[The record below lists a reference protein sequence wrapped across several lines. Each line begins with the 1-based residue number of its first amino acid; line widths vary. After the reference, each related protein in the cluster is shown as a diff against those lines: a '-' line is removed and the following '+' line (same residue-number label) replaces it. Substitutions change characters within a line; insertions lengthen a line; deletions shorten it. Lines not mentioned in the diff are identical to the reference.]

1 VFTISTLDSYEDV
14 KDFVDMILG
23 VGEIMYILLPF
34 TPDKMSY
41 GLPKKISE
49 HLFNDGVNDYMSGK
63 TEKSDE
69 KDDMVRN
76 MIRDKIRE
84 EFFLGMEWT
93 DIDDFPEEK
102 IVRTKKSPTFD
113 ELFEKIAESGIE
125 SLTPEELV
133 TLNQYSK

>member
-1 VFTISTLDSYEDV
+1 
-14 KDFVDMILG
+14 
-23 VGEIMYILLPF
+23 
-34 TPDKMSY
+34 
-41 GLPKKISE
+41 
-49 HLFNDGVNDYMSGK
+49 MSGK
-63 TEKSDE
+63 TEKTDD
-69 KDDMVRN
+69 KDNEVRN

-84 EFFLGMEWT
+84 EFFLDLTKWE

-102 IVRTKKSPTFD
+102 IIRTKKIPTFD